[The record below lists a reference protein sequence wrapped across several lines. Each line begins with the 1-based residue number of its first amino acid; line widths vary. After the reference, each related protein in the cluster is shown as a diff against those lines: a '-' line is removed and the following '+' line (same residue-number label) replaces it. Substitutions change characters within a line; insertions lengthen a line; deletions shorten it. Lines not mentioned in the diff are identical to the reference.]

1 MVALNQ
7 TNLTP
12 KELADQLLAE
22 MAVIE
27 KYHESVRELEAR
39 VLAYEQKYGMP
50 SADVHQAIEDRRLVE
65 TLEVCEWLM
74 DVEMLEWNKTGGR

>member
-1 MVALNQ
+1 MVALDQ

-12 KELADQLLAE
+12 KQLADQLLAE

-27 KYHESVRELEAR
+27 KYHESVRELEAQ

-50 SADVHQAIEDRRLVE
+50 TSEVHDAIEDGRLIE

-74 DVEMLEWNKTGGR
+74 DADMLEWNKTGGR

>member
-12 KELADQLLAE
+12 KQLADQLLAE

-27 KYHESVRELEAR
+27 KYHESVRELEAQ

-50 SADVHQAIEDRRLVE
+50 TSEVHDAIEDGRLVE
-65 TLEVCEWLM
+65 TEEVCDWIL
-74 DVEMLEWNKTGGR
+74 DSEMLERVK